1 MTQAKTKKFF
11 EYFELPKYDEIDR
24 KESRLERS
32 VQNANEKVTGL
43 QSLDDVKT
51 LIDKTCQSVSKYFD
65 FARSWIDEQSKT
77 TKVQDSEEGREIKQ
91 KTLNLLSH
99 YEPKIQEFIATDI
112 MVRHYIQIVKEFLAR
127 EEEEMDVIP
136 KVEWDKDTQTFI
148 EQHLKKMP
156 KLKKEISRLKDAMS
170 LLDGLGK
177 QLDDLESGL
186 ISVFGKDIGTK
197 IFRSYMTGL
206 RNMNLDKADAAIKHM
221 KNSKA
226 KFKLIPGKAG
236 KKDILRSAE
245 KLKNEYLENSD
256 VLKLADDRI
265 FLKKSEASISL
276 DVSKKE
282 HKQAADLINKYH
294 HSYLKNR
301 VITLTKLHERLYHTS
316 DLQGLLRLYRMAVK
330 GMLVSVKRFEDVRM
344 FDSCVTGQLDYLI
357 NEKLNDLQYVKSRS
371 EDVMNDFQRAVQNRL
386 EQKA

>member
-24 KESRLERS
+24 KESRLERT
-32 VQNANEKVTGL
+32 VQNANEQVDGL
-43 QSLDDVKT
+43 QSLDDVKA
-51 LIDKTCQSVSKYFD
+51 LIDKTCQSSDKYFD
-65 FARSWIDEQSKT
+65 FCRSWIDEQSKT

-91 KTLNLLSH
+91 RTLNFLSR
-99 YEPKIQEFIATDI
+99 YEPKIKEFITTDL
-112 MVRHYIQIVKEFLAR
+112 MVRHYIHIVKEFLAR

-148 EQHLKKMP
+148 EQHLKKIP
-156 KLKKEISRLKDAMS
+156 KLKEEISRLKDAIS
-170 LLDGLGK
+170 LLDRLGK
-177 QLDDLESGL
+177 QLDDLESSL
-186 ISVFGKDIGTK
+186 ISFFGKDTGAT
-197 IFRSYMTGL
+197 IFRSFMTGL
-206 RNMNLDKADAAIKHM
+206 RNMNLDKSEAAINQM

-226 KFKLIPGKAG
+226 KFKLVPGKAS
-236 KKDILRSAE
+236 KKDILRSAT
-245 KLKNEYLENSD
+245 KLKNEYLDNTD
-256 VLKLADDRI
+256 LLKLADHRI
-265 FLKKSEASISL
+265 FLKKSEASISM
-276 DVSKKE
+276 DVSRKE
-282 HKQAADLINKYH
+282 YKQAADLINKYH

-301 VITLTKLHERLYHTS
+301 VISLTKLHERLYHIS
-316 DLQGLLRLYRMAVK
+316 DFQGLLRLYRMAVK

-371 EDVMNDFQRAVQNRL
+371 EDVMNDFQRAVHNRL